1 MVNGLVWFLDHKKPE
16 TMVINMIF
24 GIKSKYQKFCSNR
37 SEKTRG
43 SYFSYDQRTSTS
55 KTPDPIATVLIFIF
69 NQFIFNYFYFRNL
82 QIAIFNKQIP
92 GNIGFMI
99 V

>member
-1 MVNGLVWFLDHKKPE
+1 
-16 TMVINMIF
+16 MVINMIF

-55 KTPDPIATVLIFIF
+55 KTPDPIATVLNVTKHKFHGI
-69 NQFIFNYFYFRNL
+69 
-82 QIAIFNKQIP
+82 NKCLAFQV
-92 GNIGFMI
+92 MD
-99 V
+99 